1 MVPKQANKQDEVFLS
16 FRAVLFRMVPKQI
29 VDTTLEIYR
38 FRAVLF
44 RMVPK
49 HGSFSYK

>member
-1 MVPKQANKQDEVFLS
+1 MVPKQANTNAVLAFS
-16 FRAVLFRMVPKQI
+16 FRAVLFRMVPKQPI
-29 VDTTLEIYR
+29 ENLLVVDS

-49 HGSFSYK
+49 RIPTVVS